1 MLLSHIEHY
10 LNPEGMTE
18 FPRWYE
24 ELKQLF
30 LKQDGFVSIKYAY
43 DPIAPGCIHIWTEF
57 SSEAKAEKWAQSQ
70 PKIDIQARLDAF
82 RIKPMLVKRY
92 ELVDY

>member
-10 LNPEGMTE
+10 LNPEGMKK
-18 FPRWYE
+18 FPTWYK

-30 LKQDGFVSIKYAY
+30 LKQDGFISIKYAY
-43 DPIAPGCIHIWTEF
+43 DPVDFGCIHIWTEF
-57 SSEAKAEKWAQSQ
+57 NSEEKAEKWAQSQ
-70 PKIDIQARLDAF
+70 PKTDIQARLDPF
-82 RIKPMLVKRY
+82 RIAPMLVKRY